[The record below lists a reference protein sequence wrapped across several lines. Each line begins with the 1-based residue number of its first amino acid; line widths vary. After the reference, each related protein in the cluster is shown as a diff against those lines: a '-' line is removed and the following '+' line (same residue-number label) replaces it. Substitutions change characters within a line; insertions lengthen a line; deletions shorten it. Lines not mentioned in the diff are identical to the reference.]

1 VDTTLPPKELAVRR
15 SLLLIPLALLFALLV
30 APAALAGGFATA
42 GLSST
47 PEGIAPGQPWKVD
60 ITVLQHGR
68 TPLEGLTPVV
78 RIRSGG
84 TMRDF
89 IAEPTRKAGVYRAE
103 VVFPEAGRWDYE
115 VLDGFINESPHRFP
129 AVDIGAG
136 AQVAPAATTAEPAP
150 ASRGGI
156 AAGWLW
162 GAGAALLIALA
173 IFGLDRRRH
182 PRAAMPQTPEPAA

>member
-1 VDTTLPPKELAVRR
+1 VDTTVPPKELAVRR
-15 SLLLIPLALLFALLV
+15 LLLLIPLALLLA

-47 PEGIAPGQPWKVD
+47 PAGIAPGQPWKVD

-68 TPLEGLTPVV
+68 TPLQGLTPKV

-84 TMRDF
+84 TTREF
-89 IAEPTRKAGVYRAE
+89 TAAPTRKAGVYRAE
-103 VVFPEAGRWDYE
+103 VVFPKAGRWDYE
-115 VLDGFINESPHRFP
+115 VLDGFINESPHTFP

-136 AQVAPAATTAEPAP
+136 APAATTAPPAP
-150 ASRGGI
+150 ASDGGI

-162 GAGAALLIALA
+162 GAGAALLLALA
-173 IFGLDRRRH
+173 VFGLDRRRH
-182 PRAAMPQTPEPAA
+182 AREAMPRTPEPAA